1 MMEDA
6 IEEKKEGCIIHIR
19 VKIGGRRRFPAGY
32 DEWRKRIE
40 LEIDEEPVKGKAN
53 RAIIKFLAEFF
64 GVSEGDVE
72 LIYGEKSKDKGILI
86 KRSKTYILSK
96 LK

>member
-1 MMEDA
+1 MIEDA
-6 IEEKKEGCIIHIR
+6 LEERGRGCVIHIR
-19 VKIGGRRRFPAGY
+19 VKIGNKRHFPAGY
-32 DEWRKRIE
+32 DGWRKRIY

-53 RAIIKFLAEFF
+53 RAIVELLSEYF
-64 GVSEGDVE
+64 GVKEEDVE
-72 LIYGEKSKDKGILI
+72 IIYGEKSREKGILI

>member
-6 IEEKKEGCIIHIR
+6 IEEKKEGSIIHIR
-19 VKIGGRRRFPAGY
+19 VKIGGGRRFPASY

>member
-1 MMEDA
+1 MIEDA
-6 IEEKKEGCIIHIR
+6 IEEKGESCIIHIR
-19 VKIGGRRRFPAGY
+19 VKIGARRRFPASY
-32 DEWRKRIE
+32 DGWRKRIE

-64 GVSEGDVE
+64 GVSESDVE